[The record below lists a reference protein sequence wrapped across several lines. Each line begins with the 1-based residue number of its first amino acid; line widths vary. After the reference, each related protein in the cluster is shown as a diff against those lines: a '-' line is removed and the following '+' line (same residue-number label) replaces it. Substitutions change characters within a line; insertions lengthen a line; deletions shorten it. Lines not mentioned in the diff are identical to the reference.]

1 MTNIINNEP
10 FLSDNK
16 LYQLAI
22 TEKQSHEAR
31 RDEINKYYITL
42 FSSIIAIIPFINNFT
57 KDSSFQYQLYAT
69 RTSLIILSIIGV
81 ILTITWILSL
91 KRILVHLEILDKI
104 IMELES
110 RHNKLFI
117 TIILQELVKKHSPV
131 RITKYQMI
139 IPYVFISAFL
149 AVILYC
155 MYPFLIVLII

>member
-1 MTNIINNEP
+1 MTDISNNET
-10 FLSDNK
+10 FLPDSK

-22 TEKQSHEAR
+22 SEKQNHEVR

-57 KDSSFQYQLYAT
+57 KDSSFQYQLYVT
-69 RTSLIILSIIGV
+69 RTSLIILSLIGV

-104 IMELES
+104 IIELES

-149 AVILYC
+149 AVILC
-155 MYPFLIVLII
+155 CLYPFLLILII